1 MFSIFLQVYA
11 ALIAHG
17 YTRRVNSWVD
27 GKVVEVLERE
37 ENSFAYHSSYFG
49 WTPINPAC
57 FRDLMFAERYT
68 IEMRVKALA
77 SGLDLYGKH
86 FFPIKLRLNRDLP
99 LNYVGKYARFL
110 HVFKEGVDEITGAKT
125 KNSYTYLFYDRP
137 QPNDHS
143 PEKCI
148 AYSGKLRMRSS
159 MVLGG
164 LGASIPR
171 IASSASA

>member
-99 LNYVGKYARFL
+99 LNYVGKYAGCTLRL
-110 HVFKEGVDEITGAKT
+110 IVFEASGDRCQLLWADENESDIVKSCSGYYHAGPMS
-125 KNSYTYLFYDRP
+125 NP
-137 QPNDHS
+137 
-143 PEKCI
+143 
-148 AYSGKLRMRSS
+148 YSR
-159 MVLGG
+159 
-164 LGASIPR
+164 A
-171 IASSASA
+171 